1 MAPGFTSTS
10 QPRRRKRGRHCGSRA
25 SSEGIGFRPGAPAE
39 FGRVLGFHRTPPSH
53 MEVRVDVEEA
63 LTYYQ
68 NISPRLADEF
78 HAELRSTTLGL
89 GTQSFGDWRT
99 FKI

>member
-1 MAPGFTSTS
+1 
-10 QPRRRKRGRHCGSRA
+10 
-25 SSEGIGFRPGAPAE
+25 
-39 FGRVLGFHRTPPSH
+39 